1 MYDAPAIVVIQEV
14 RGEKDAIEQRIDDL
28 AQDAA
33 GVSLALLNWQAFNFR
48 LCACGTLQTLP

>member
-1 MYDAPAIVVIQEV
+1 MVMQEV

-33 GVSLALLNWQAFNFR
+33 GVSHLLLVKQQVIDSI
-48 LCACGTLQTLP
+48 CVV